1 MNEIVE
7 ISRSEHVNEYD
18 DKTYIEANVTIKR
31 LCGYG
36 IVEFNP
42 PLKVEIVVLKEG
54 EDTAYVLYD
63 FGMSDTVPIVKE
75 KNCLY
80 NYSGDNEG
88 ADPILTA
95 LSTIKYDLEH
105 AFNHVDIDPN
115 YNHTHWALRAELRD
129 RVTVYDWWEVEDLLK
144 ETQLEFDFS

>member
-7 ISRSEHVNEYD
+7 ITRGEHVNEYD
-18 DKTYIEANVTIKR
+18 GKTYLEATVIIKR
-31 LCGYG
+31 TCGYG
-36 IVEFNP
+36 ILEFNP
-42 PLKVEIVVLKEG
+42 PLEVRIIMLKEG
-54 EDTAYVLYD
+54 EDTAYVSYD
-63 FGMSDTVPIVKE
+63 FGMDDRVSVAKE

-80 NYSGDNEG
+80 NYSNDNEA

-105 AFNHVDIDPN
+105 AFNHIDIDPN
-115 YNHTHWALRAELRD
+115 YNHTHWALRAELWD
-129 RVTVYDWWEVEDLLK
+129 RVTAWDWYEIEEYAK